1 MKDLVNK
8 IRHDVLQWRLNNY
21 KSEFTE
27 IKEILN
33 FQKTEIENQ
42 YKYLRKA
49 QFEAIETYLF
59 LRFVKKTP
67 KIII

>member
-1 MKDLVNK
+1 MNDLLSNTKKD
-8 IRHDVLQWRLNNY
+8 IESWREDGY
-21 KSEFTE
+21 KAEFNE

-49 QFEAIETYLF
+49 QFETIETYLF
-59 LRFVKKTP
+59 LRFVKK
-67 KIII
+67 

>member
-1 MKDLVNK
+1 MTIKKDIEN
-8 IRHDVLQWRLNNY
+8 WRNDGY
-21 KSEFTE
+21 KAEFNE

-49 QFEAIETYLF
+49 QFEAIEAYLF
-59 LRFVKKTP
+59 
-67 KIII
+67 